1 MMPADFRRRVISDRL
16 VGYRAKIARAKEHLR
31 VLKES
36 IDSFILDRNAYSVIK
51 EPNPETGVFV
61 FRLQLHRSP
70 PLTEWSLI
78 IGDCIHNMRS
88 ALDHLFWQLVLLEN
102 PSGVADSTA
111 SFPIL
116 RDRGT
121 FKGRKAKIEG
131 WIGKRAA
138 AMVENMQPYQGAG
151 PDKNA
156 FLFIHSRDITDKHK
170 LLVPFVGVSERG
182 QIALKGGDF
191 DTPNIHVELP
201 GGPLENG
208 TIIATITVSPPDGV
222 VDVDFNP
229 TLGIVFETDP
239 IAHIVL
245 PSLEML
251 IGVVESV
258 GGDFAPLFSDH
269 DPPP

>member
-16 VGYRAKIARAKEHLR
+16 VGYRAKIARAKEHLCE
-31 VLKES
+31 LKES

-102 PSGVADSTA
+102 PNGVADTTA

-121 FKGRKAKIEG
+121 FKGRKAKIER
-131 WIGKRAA
+131 WIGQRAA
-138 AMVENMQPYQGAG
+138 TMVENMQPYQGAG
-151 PDKNA
+151 PDKNP
-156 FLFIHSRDITDKHK
+156 FLFIHSCDITDKHK
-170 LLVPFVGVSERG
+170 LLVPFVGITEHG
-182 QIALKGGDF
+182 EIALKPGEF
-191 DTPNIHVELP
+191 NTPSIRTEFL

-208 TIIATITVSPPDGV
+208 TILATITVSPPEGV

-251 IGVVESV
+251 IFVVESV
-258 GGDFAPLFSDH
+258 GTEFVPLFPDH
-269 DPPP
+269 DSPP